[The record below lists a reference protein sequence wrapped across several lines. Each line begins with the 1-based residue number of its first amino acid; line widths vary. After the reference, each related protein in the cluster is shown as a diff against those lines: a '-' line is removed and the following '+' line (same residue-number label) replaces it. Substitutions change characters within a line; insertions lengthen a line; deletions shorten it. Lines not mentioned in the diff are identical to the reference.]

1 MAAATANRSR
11 ILDWLKVRL
20 ALRNMNRMSRTSAA
34 LFEPGV
40 ETLTVEEH
48 DRRNAFNR
56 LAKMEELGLL
66 TQHGPDFP
74 HNRTHTRSH
83 RQTHKRFR
91 PNESSRRRSPVIS
104 RNEMRQ

>member
-74 HNRTHTRSH
+74 HNRTHTLPPADSQALPPKREQ
-83 RQTHKRFR
+83 QT
-91 PNESSRRRSPVIS
+91 PLSRHFS
-104 RNEMRQ
+104 Q